1 MDKKMLSNAIRA
13 ALITIIVLLGFQL
26 LFKGKEKTPAK
37 QHTEQVNKKVE
48 HRPTP
53 ALPVNLKDESFI
65 HVETPLY
72 TAKISTVN
80 GKLVELKVKKYNAQ
94 LVAKSA
100 EKLGIFPLMTL
111 SLDENLSRE
120 LASLNLTSNM
130 DRIVVNKKP
139 VTLKLSGKLPDGRE
153 FKKELTFHPDNYAI
167 DVKASLNGNPENLIT
182 VVGPD
187 IKVNEA
193 HTSRMGH
200 IGPIVETEKELLRLN
215 PEEINGFVSFS
226 KALWAGEEDKYF
238 LMALKGELP
247 VVVEKVS
254 NHTLVKGLKGNVTF
268 FGGPKEISQLET
280 LGMEKAI
287 DFGVFGFLA
296 KPFLKFFLFLHRF
309 IPNWG
314 LVIIVLTLIIKIV
327 LHPLTHK
334 GFESMK
340 KMQELA
346 PKLEEL
352 KNRYKDNP
360 QKLNEEMMKLYREA
374 GVNPMGGCL
383 PMLLQIP
390 VFFALYEIFLN
401 AVELKGAS
409 FLWVSDLSMPD
420 PTYLMP
426 VLMGA
431 SMILQQKLTPSTNPQ
446 QEKIFMILAV
456 VFTFMFATFPAGLVL
471 YWLTNNLITAVQN
484 LIINKTLQRKSA

>member
-1 MDKKMLSNAIRA
+1 MNKNLLSSIVRATLIAII
-13 ALITIIVLLGFQL
+13 LMFGLQL
-26 LFKGKEKTPAK
+26 LFKGEEKAPAK
-37 QHTEQVNKKVE
+37 QAEKISKKIE
-48 HRPTP
+48 HHSTPT
-53 ALPVNLKDESFI
+53 LPVNLKDENLI

-94 LVAKSA
+94 LIAKSA
-100 EKLGIFPLMTL
+100 KKLGIFPLMTL
-111 SLDENLSRE
+111 SSDRTLNRE
-120 LASLNLTSNM
+120 LASLNLTPNM
-130 DRIVVNKKP
+130 TNITVNKKP
-139 VTLKLSGKLPDGRE
+139 ITLKLSGKLPDGRE
-153 FKKELTFHPDNYAI
+153 FKKELTFYPDRYVI
-167 DVKASLNGNPENLIT
+167 DVKASLNGSSENLIT
-182 VVGPD
+182 IVGPD

-193 HTSRMGH
+193 HSSRMGH
-200 IGPIVETEKELLRLN
+200 IGPIVETEKELIRLN
-215 PEEINGFVSFS
+215 PEEMNSFVSFS

-287 DFGVFGFLA
+287 DFGIFGFLA
-296 KPFLKFFLFLHRF
+296 KPFLKFFLFLHKF

-314 LVIIVLTLIIKIV
+314 LVIIVLTLIIKII

-352 KNRYKDNP
+352 KKRYKDNP
-360 QKLNEEMMKLYREA
+360 QKLNEEMMKLYKEA

-426 VLMGA
+426 ILMGA

-471 YWLTNNLITAVQN
+471 YWLTNNLITAIQN
-484 LIINKTLQRKSA
+484 LIINKTLQRNPA